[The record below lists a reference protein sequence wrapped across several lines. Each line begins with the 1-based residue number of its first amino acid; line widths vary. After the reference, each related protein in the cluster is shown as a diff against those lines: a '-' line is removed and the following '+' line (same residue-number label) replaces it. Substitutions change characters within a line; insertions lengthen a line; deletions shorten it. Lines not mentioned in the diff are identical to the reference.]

1 MGGMQHDIRLLISRA
16 ARTTT
21 RYFGDRA
28 SEVDLSIVQAQAL
41 LVLTEQPGLSLGLLA
56 RELSKDQASTS
67 IVIDRMMT
75 LGLVR
80 RETDPDDRRRALL
93 FVTAQAQPLVQHMQ
107 RVRDEINGMVLEA
120 IGPEKSEALEGLL
133 VDVLT
138 VIEDSEASAS
148 GAREEAN

>member
-1 MGGMQHDIRLLISRA
+1 MQQHDVRLLISRA

-41 LVLTEQPGLSLGLLA
+41 LVLTEQPGLNLGLLA
-56 RELSKDQASTS
+56 RALSKDQASTS

-93 FVTAQAQPLVQHMQ
+93 YTTSQAQPLVDHMQ
-107 RVRDEINGMVLEA
+107 RVRDDINRLVLDA
-120 IGPEKSEALEGLL
+120 IGTEKSEALESLL
-133 VDVLT
+133 LELLA
-138 VIEDSEASAS
+138 VIEDSEAAPST
-148 GAREEAN
+148 ARLEDGK

>member
-1 MGGMQHDIRLLISRA
+1 MQHDVRLLISRA

-41 LVLTEQPGLSLGLLA
+41 LVLTEQPGLNLGLLA
-56 RELSKDQASTS
+56 RALSKDQASTS

-93 FVTAQAQPLVQHMQ
+93 YTTTQAQPLVDHMQ
-107 RVRDEINGMVLEA
+107 RVRDDINRLVIDAFGV
-120 IGPEKSEALEGLL
+120 EKSEALEGLL
-133 VDVLT
+133 VDLLG
-138 VIEDSEASAS
+138 VIEDSEAAPST
-148 GAREEAN
+148 ARLEDSK

>member
-1 MGGMQHDIRLLISRA
+1 MQHDVRLLISRA

-41 LVLTEQPGLSLGLLA
+41 LVLTEQPGLNLGLLA
-56 RELSKDQASTS
+56 RALSKDQASTS

-93 FVTAQAQPLVQHMQ
+93 YTTTQAQPLVDHMQ
-107 RVRDEINGMVLEA
+107 RVRDDINRLVLDA
-120 IGPEKSEALEGLL
+120 IGVEKSEALENLL
-133 VDVLT
+133 VDLLG
-138 VIEDSEASAS
+138 VIEDSEATPSA
-148 GAREEAN
+148 ARLDDGK

>member
-1 MGGMQHDIRLLISRA
+1 MQHDVRLLISRA

-41 LVLTEQPGLSLGLLA
+41 LVLTEQPGLNLGLLA
-56 RELSKDQASTS
+56 RALSKDQASTS

-93 FVTAQAQPLVQHMQ
+93 YTTTQAQPLVDHMQ
-107 RVRDEINGMVLEA
+107 RVRDDINRLVLDA
-120 IGPEKSEALEGLL
+120 IGVEKSKALESLLLDLL
-133 VDVLT
+133 V
-138 VIEDSEASAS
+138 VIEDSEAAPSTTRLED
-148 GAREEAN
+148 GK

>member
-1 MGGMQHDIRLLISRA
+1 MQHDVRLLISRA

-41 LVLTEQPGLSLGLLA
+41 LVLTEQPGLNLGLLA
-56 RELSKDQASTS
+56 RALSKDQASTS

-93 FVTAQAQPLVQHMQ
+93 YTTTQAQPLVDHMQ
-107 RVRDEINGMVLEA
+107 RVRDDINHLVLDA
-120 IGPEKSEALEGLL
+120 IGVEKSEALESLL
-133 VDVLT
+133 LDLLA
-138 VIEDSEASAS
+138 VIEDSEAAPST
-148 GAREEAN
+148 ARLEDGK

>member
-1 MGGMQHDIRLLISRA
+1 MQQQDIRLLISRA

-28 SEVDLSIVQAQAL
+28 SEIDLSIVQAQAL
-41 LVLTEQPGLSLGLLA
+41 LVLTEQPGLNLGMLA

-93 FVTAQAQPLVQHMQ
+93 FTTNQAQPLVQHMQ
-107 RVRDEINGMVLEA
+107 RVRGEINDMVLTALGE
-120 IGPEKSEALEGLL
+120 EKQHTLESLLAELLEVIEQSEAGNMER
-133 VDVLT
+133 
-138 VIEDSEASAS
+138 S
-148 GAREEAN
+148 

>member
-1 MGGMQHDIRLLISRA
+1 MQHDVRLLISRA

-41 LVLTEQPGLSLGLLA
+41 LVLTEQPGLNLGLLA
-56 RELSKDQASTS
+56 RALSKDQASTS

-93 FVTAQAQPLVQHMQ
+93 YTTTQAQPLVDHMQ
-107 RVRDEINGMVLEA
+107 RVRDDINRLVLDA
-120 IGPEKSEALEGLL
+120 IGVEKSEALENLL
-133 VDVLT
+133 LDLLA
-138 VIEDSEASAS
+138 VIEDSEAAPST
-148 GAREEAN
+148 ARLEDGK

>member
-1 MGGMQHDIRLLISRA
+1 MQHDVRLLISRA

-41 LVLTEQPGLSLGLLA
+41 LVLTEQPGLNLGLLA
-56 RELSKDQASTS
+56 RALSKDQASTS

-93 FVTAQAQPLVQHMQ
+93 FTTEQAQPLVRHMRRVRSEIDDMVLTALGEEKQ
-107 RVRDEINGMVLEA
+107 RVLESLLADLLGVLEQ
-120 IGPEKSEALEGLL
+120 SEVGNL
-133 VDVLT
+133 D
-138 VIEDSEASAS
+138 
-148 GAREEAN
+148 RN

>member
-1 MGGMQHDIRLLISRA
+1 MQHDVRLLISRA

-41 LVLTEQPGLSLGLLA
+41 LVLTEQPGLNLGLLA
-56 RELSKDQASTS
+56 RALSKDQASTS

-93 FVTAQAQPLVQHMQ
+93 YTTTQAQPLVDHMQ
-107 RVRDEINGMVLEA
+107 RVRDDINRLVLDA
-120 IGPEKSEALEGLL
+120 IGVEKSEALESLL
-133 VDVLT
+133 VDLLG
-138 VIEDSEASAS
+138 VIEDSEATPSA
-148 GAREEAN
+148 ARLDDGK

>member
-1 MGGMQHDIRLLISRA
+1 MQHDVRLLISRA

-41 LVLTEQPGLSLGLLA
+41 LVLTEQPGLNLGLLA
-56 RELSKDQASTS
+56 RALSKDQASTS

-93 FVTAQAQPLVQHMQ
+93 YTTTQAQPLVDHMQ
-107 RVRDEINGMVLEA
+107 RVRDEIDSIILSALG
-120 IGPEKSEALEGLL
+120 GEKREMLQTLLSELL
-133 VDVLT
+133 A
-138 VIEDSEASAS
+138 VIEDSEAGSLD
-148 GAREEAN
+148 RT

>member
-1 MGGMQHDIRLLISRA
+1 MQHDVRLLISRA

-41 LVLTEQPGLSLGLLA
+41 LVLTEQPGLNLGLLA
-56 RELSKDQASTS
+56 RALSKDQASTS

-93 FVTAQAQPLVQHMQ
+93 YTTTQAQPLVDHMQ
-107 RVRDEINGMVLEA
+107 RVRHEIDGIILTALGE
-120 IGPEKSEALEGLL
+120 EKREMLQTLL
-133 VDVLT
+133 
-138 VIEDSEASAS
+138 S
-148 GAREEAN
+148 

>member
-1 MGGMQHDIRLLISRA
+1 MQHDVRLLISRA

-41 LVLTEQPGLSLGLLA
+41 LVLTEQPGLNLGLLA
-56 RELSKDQASTS
+56 RALSKDQASTS

-93 FVTAQAQPLVQHMQ
+93 YTTSQAQPLVDHMQ
-107 RVRDEINGMVLEA
+107 RVRDDINRLVLDA
-120 IGPEKSEALEGLL
+120 IGVEKSEALENLL
-133 VDVLT
+133 LDLLA
-138 VIEDSEASAS
+138 VIEDSEAAPSTTRLAD
-148 GAREEAN
+148 GK

>member
-1 MGGMQHDIRLLISRA
+1 MQHDVRLLISRA

-41 LVLTEQPGLSLGLLA
+41 LVLTEQPGLNLGLLA
-56 RELSKDQASTS
+56 RTLSKDQASTS

-93 FVTAQAQPLVQHMQ
+93 YTTTQAQPLVDHMQ
-107 RVRDEINGMVLEA
+107 RVRDDINRLVLDA
-120 IGPEKSEALEGLL
+120 IGVEKSEALESLL
-133 VDVLT
+133 VDLLG
-138 VIEDSEASAS
+138 VIEDSEAAPST
-148 GAREEAN
+148 ARLEDGK

>member
-1 MGGMQHDIRLLISRA
+1 MEHQDIRLLISRA

-28 SEVDLSIVQAQAL
+28 AEVDLSIVQAQAL
-41 LVLTEQPGLSLGLLA
+41 LVLTEQPGLNLGMLA

-80 RETDPDDRRRALL
+80 RDTDPDDRRRAQL
-93 FVTAQAQPLVQHMQ
+93 FTTEQAQPLVRHMERVRNEIDDMVLAALGEEKQ
-107 RVRDEINGMVLEA
+107 RVLESLLADLLTVLEQ
-120 IGPEKSEALEGLL
+120 SEVGTLDRNQL
-133 VDVLT
+133 
-138 VIEDSEASAS
+138 
-148 GAREEAN
+148 

>member
-1 MGGMQHDIRLLISRA
+1 MQQQDIRLLISRA

-28 SEVDLSIVQAQAL
+28 SEIDLSIVQAQAL
-41 LVLTEQPGLSLGLLA
+41 LVLTEQPGLNLGMLA

-93 FVTAQAQPLVQHMQ
+93 FTTSQAQPLVQHMH
-107 RVRDEINGMVLEA
+107 RVRGEINDMVLTALGE
-120 IGPEKSEALEGLL
+120 EKQHTLESLLAELLEVIEQSEAGNMER
-133 VDVLT
+133 
-138 VIEDSEASAS
+138 S
-148 GAREEAN
+148 

>member
-1 MGGMQHDIRLLISRA
+1 MQHDVRLLISRA

-41 LVLTEQPGLSLGLLA
+41 LVLTQQPGLNLGLLA
-56 RELSKDQASTS
+56 RALSKDQASTS

-93 FVTAQAQPLVQHMQ
+93 YTTSQAHPLVDHMQ
-107 RVRDEINGMVLEA
+107 RVRDDINRLVLDA
-120 IGPEKSEALEGLL
+120 IGVEKSEALENLL
-133 VDVLT
+133 LELLA
-138 VIEDSEASAS
+138 VIEDSEAAPST
-148 GAREEAN
+148 ARLEDGK

>member
-1 MGGMQHDIRLLISRA
+1 MQHDIRLLISRA

-28 SEVDLSIVQAQAL
+28 AEVDLSIVQAQAL
-41 LVLTEQPGLSLGLLA
+41 LVLTEQPGLNLGLLA
-56 RELSKDQASTS
+56 RALSKDQASTS

-93 FVTAQAQPLVQHMQ
+93 YTTEQARPLVQHMD
-107 RVRDEINGMVLEA
+107 RVREDINRLILDA
-120 IGPEKSEALEGLL
+120 IGLEKSEALEGLL
-133 VDVLT
+133 VNLLG
-138 VIEDSEASAS
+138 VIEDSEASPS
-148 GAREEAN
+148 GVRSDDSK

>member
-1 MGGMQHDIRLLISRA
+1 MQHDVRLLISRA

-41 LVLTEQPGLSLGLLA
+41 LVLTEQPGLNLGLLA
-56 RELSKDQASTS
+56 RALSKDQASTS

-93 FVTAQAQPLVQHMQ
+93 YTTTQAQPLVDHMQ
-107 RVRDEINGMVLEA
+107 RVRDDINRLFLDA
-120 IGPEKSEALEGLL
+120 IGVEKSEALESLL
-133 VDVLT
+133 LDLLA
-138 VIEDSEASAS
+138 VIEDSEAAPST
-148 GAREEAN
+148 ARLEDGK

>member
-1 MGGMQHDIRLLISRA
+1 MQHDVRLLISRA

-41 LVLTEQPGLSLGLLA
+41 LVLTEQPGLNLGLLA
-56 RELSKDQASTS
+56 RALSKDQASTS

-93 FVTAQAQPLVQHMQ
+93 RSEEHTSELQSPCNLVC
-107 RVRDEINGMVLEA
+107 RLLLEKKKKTR
-120 IGPEKSEALEGLL
+120 PH
-133 VDVLT
+133 
-138 VIEDSEASAS
+138 
-148 GAREEAN
+148 

>member
-1 MGGMQHDIRLLISRA
+1 MQHDVRLLISRA

-41 LVLTEQPGLSLGLLA
+41 LVLTEQPGLNLGLLA
-56 RELSKDQASTS
+56 RALSKDQASTS

-93 FVTAQAQPLVQHMQ
+93 YTTSQAQPLVDHMQ
-107 RVRDEINGMVLEA
+107 RVRDDINRLVLDA
-120 IGPEKSEALEGLL
+120 IGVEKSEALESLL
-133 VDVLT
+133 LDLLA
-138 VIEDSEASAS
+138 VIEDSEAAPSTTRLAD
-148 GAREEAN
+148 GK

>member
-1 MGGMQHDIRLLISRA
+1 MQHDVRLLISRA

-41 LVLTEQPGLSLGLLA
+41 LVLTEQPGLNLGLLA
-56 RELSKDQASTS
+56 RALSKDQASTS

-93 FVTAQAQPLVQHMQ
+93 YTTTQAQPLVDHMQ
-107 RVRDEINGMVLEA
+107 RVRDDINRLVLDA
-120 IGPEKSEALEGLL
+120 IGVEKSEALESLL
-133 VDVLT
+133 LDLLT
-138 VIEDSEASAS
+138 VIEDSEAAPSTTRLED
-148 GAREEAN
+148 GK

>member
-1 MGGMQHDIRLLISRA
+1 MQHDVRLLISRA

-41 LVLTEQPGLSLGLLA
+41 LVLTEQPGLNLGLLA
-56 RELSKDQASTS
+56 RALSKDQASTS

-75 LGLVR
+75 LGLVS

-93 FVTAQAQPLVQHMQ
+93 YTTSQAQPLVDHMQ
-107 RVRDEINGMVLEA
+107 RVRDDINRLVLDA
-120 IGPEKSEALEGLL
+120 IGVEKSEALESLL
-133 VDVLT
+133 VDLLG
-138 VIEDSEASAS
+138 VIEDSEAAPST
-148 GAREEAN
+148 ARL

>member
-1 MGGMQHDIRLLISRA
+1 MQHDIRLLLSRA

-28 SEVDLSIVQAQAL
+28 ADVDLSIVQAQAL
-41 LVLTEQPGLSLGLLA
+41 LVLTEQPGLNLGFLA
-56 RELSKDQASTS
+56 RALSKDQASTS

-93 FVTAQAQPLVQHMQ
+93 FTTQQAQPLVEHMQ
-107 RVRDEINGMVLEA
+107 GVRSDINRLVYDAVGL
-120 IGPEKSEALEGLL
+120 EKSELLESLL
-133 VDVLT
+133 VDLLA
-138 VIEDSEASAS
+138 VIEDSEAAPSSA
-148 GAREEAN
+148 RLEDK

>member
-1 MGGMQHDIRLLISRA
+1 MQHDVRLLISRA

-41 LVLTEQPGLSLGLLA
+41 LVLTAQPGLNLGLLA
-56 RELSKDQASTS
+56 RALSKDQASTS

-93 FVTAQAQPLVQHMQ
+93 YTTTQAQPLVDHMQ
-107 RVRDEINGMVLEA
+107 RVRDDINRLVLDA
-120 IGPEKSEALEGLL
+120 IGVEKSEALESLL
-133 VDVLT
+133 VDLLG
-138 VIEDSEASAS
+138 VIEDSEAAPST
-148 GAREEAN
+148 ARLEDGK